1 MEDHARWNPL
11 ELSMNGKRFAVLGG
25 AGKMGGALIDGLL
38 ASGKVAADDI
48 IATARHAASLEK
60 MADRK
65 IRTGLDNLAAV
76 QGADVVV
83 LAVHPDETAEVLRHV
98 SPALGPDKLVI
109 SIVTG
114 VRTSGLEAMIGA
126 PVPVM
131 RANPNIAVTVQQ
143 SATVICRGKY
153 ATDAHATLTKQ
164 LFATVG
170 LVEELDERHM
180 NASTG
185 LGGCGPAFIFK
196 IIEAM
201 AEGGVKMGLPR
212 DVARKLAA
220 QVLRGA
226 SEMVLITGKH
236 PAALKDEVT
245 TPGGCTIDGIAKLEE
260 RGLAI
265 ALIDAVETSSRKAGM
280 LWPE

>member
-1 MEDHARWNPL
+1 
-11 ELSMNGKRFAVLGG
+11 MNGRRFAVLGG
-25 AGKMGGALIDGLL
+25 AGKMGSALIDGLL
-38 ASGKVAADDI
+38 ASGKVAPESVV
-48 IATARHAASLEK
+48 ATARHAESLEK
-60 MADRK
+60 VAGHG
-65 IRTGLDNLAAV
+65 IGTSLDNLAAAKD
-76 QGADVVV
+76 ADVIV
-83 LAVHPDETAEVLRHV
+83 LAVHPDDTADVLGQIA
-98 SPALGPDKLVI
+98 PALGPGKLLI

-114 VRTSGLEAMIGA
+114 VRTRRLEDMIGA
-126 PVPVM
+126 DVPVI
-131 RANPNIAVTVQQ
+131 RANPNIAVVVQQ
-143 SATVICRGKY
+143 SATVVCRGRF
-153 ATDAHATLTKQ
+153 ATADHVALAKA
-164 LFATVG
+164 LFGTVG
-170 LVEELDERHM
+170 LVDELDERHM

-196 IIEAM
+196 IIEAL

-212 DVARKLAA
+212 DVARKMAA

-226 SEMVLITGKH
+226 SEMVLTTGRH

>member
-1 MEDHARWNPL
+1 MD
-11 ELSMNGKRFAVLGG
+11 GKRFAVLGG

-38 ASGKVAADDI
+38 ASGKVAPDAI
-48 IATARHAASLEK
+48 VATARHEASLQK
-60 MADRK
+60 MAERR
-65 IRTGLDNLAAV
+65 IRTSLDNLAAAND
-76 QGADVVV
+76 ADVVV
-83 LAVHPDETAEVLRHV
+83 LAVHPDETAEVLRQV
-98 SPALGPDKLVI
+98 APALGPDKLLI

-114 VRTSGLEAMIGA
+114 VRTSRLEAMIGA
-126 PVPVM
+126 DVPVL
-131 RANPNIAVTVQQ
+131 RANPNIAVIVQQ
-143 SATVICRGKY
+143 SATVVCRGRF
-153 ATDAHATLTKQ
+153 ATDPHVALAKE
-164 LFATVG
+164 LFGTVG

-196 IIEAM
+196 IIEALS
-201 AEGGVKMGLPR
+201 EGGVKMGLPR

-226 SEMVLITGKH
+226 SEMVLTTGKH